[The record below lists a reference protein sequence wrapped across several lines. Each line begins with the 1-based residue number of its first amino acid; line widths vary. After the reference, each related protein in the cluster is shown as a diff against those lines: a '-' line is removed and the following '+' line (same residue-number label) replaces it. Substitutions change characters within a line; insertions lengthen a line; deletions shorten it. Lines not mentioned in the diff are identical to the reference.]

1 MFLTFRQAGNESA
14 FVAGLIVSQMPTLF
28 NTPVI
33 YVPPDRLRKR
43 FSGRRPSSYPPRIPG
58 PGGLRG
64 G

>member
-14 FVAGLIVSQMPTLF
+14 FVGGLIVSQMPTLF

-43 FSGRRPSSYPPRIPG
+43 FSGRRPSSYRAGILLPG
-58 PGGLRG
+58 ALQGG
-64 G
+64 